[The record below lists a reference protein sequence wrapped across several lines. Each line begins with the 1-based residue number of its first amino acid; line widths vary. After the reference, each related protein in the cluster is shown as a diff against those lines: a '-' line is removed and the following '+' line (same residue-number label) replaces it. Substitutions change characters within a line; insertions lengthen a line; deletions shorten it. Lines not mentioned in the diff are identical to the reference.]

1 MILGM
6 TPLTLFHVVLSLI
19 GIGSGLVVLYGLV
32 TSKQLR
38 GWTAVFLLSTL
49 ATSVT
54 GFMLPFI
61 RFLPSHATGIVSLI
75 VLAATIPA
83 LYVYRLA
90 GRWRTVYVI
99 GAVLA
104 LYLNVFVL
112 VVQLFLK
119 VPALKAI
126 APTQSDPPFAIAQGV
141 VLLSFVVFGI
151 AAVRKFR
158 ASPDHDL

>member
-6 TPLTLFHVVLSLI
+6 TPAVLFHVVLSLV

-32 TSKQLR
+32 ASKRLG
-38 GWTAVFLLSTL
+38 GWTALFLATTL
-49 ATSVT
+49 ATTIT
-54 GFMLPFI
+54 GFLLPFV
-61 RFLPSHATGIVSLI
+61 RFLPSHATGIVSLL

-83 LYVYRLA
+83 LYVFRLA
-90 GRWRTVYVI
+90 GRWRKVYVI
-99 GAVLA
+99 GAVVA

-141 VLLSFVVFGI
+141 VLLLFVGLGI
-151 AAVRKFR
+151 AAVRRFR
-158 ASPDHDL
+158 A

>member
-6 TPLTLFHVVLSLI
+6 TPFTLFHVVLSLI

-32 TSKQLR
+32 TSKRLS
-38 GWTAVFLLSTL
+38 GWTAVFLVTTL

-54 GFMLPFI
+54 GFMFPFI
-61 RFLPSHATGIVSLI
+61 RFLPSHATGIVSLL

-90 GRWRTVYVI
+90 GGWRRVYVI
-99 GAVLA
+99 GAVIA

-126 APTQSDPPFAIAQGV
+126 APTQSDPPFAIAQGIVLVLFV
-141 VLLSFVVFGI
+141 VLGI
-151 AAVRKFR
+151 AAVRRFR
-158 ASPDHDL
+158 A

>member
-6 TPLTLFHVVLSLI
+6 TPLTVFHVVLSLI

-90 GRWRTVYVI
+90 GRWRKVYVI

>member
-6 TPLTLFHVVLSLI
+6 TPAVLFHVVLSLV

-32 TSKQLR
+32 ASKRLS
-38 GWTAVFLLSTL
+38 GWTAVFLATTL
-49 ATSVT
+49 ATTVT
-54 GFMLPFI
+54 GFLLPFV
-61 RFLPSHATGIVSLI
+61 RFLPSHATGIVSLL

-83 LYVYRLA
+83 LYVFRLA
-90 GRWRTVYVI
+90 GRWRKVYVI

-126 APTQSDPPFAIAQGV
+126 APTQSDPPFAIAQGI
-141 VLLSFVVFGI
+141 VLVLFVGLGI
-151 AAVRKFR
+151 AAVRRFR
-158 ASPDHDL
+158 A